1 LRQVRQRRTC
11 LKVDFV
17 FLASNS
23 YYENDFGVSSTFGA
37 GNTKIVFLKAHLRW
51 AFKKND
57 LYETD
62 FVLLAS
68 TILKEQNLSHIELLV
83 ANIIYPLK

>member
-1 LRQVRQRRTC
+1 MKTIL
-11 LKVDFV
+11 V
-17 FLASNS
+17 FPVHLALETPKS
-23 YYENDFGVSSTFGA
+23 F
-37 GNTKIVFLKAHLRW
+37 FLKAHLRW

-83 ANIIYPLK
+83 TNIIYPLK

>member
-1 LRQVRQRRTC
+1 MRQVRQRRTC

-17 FLASNS
+17 FLASSS
-23 YYENDFGVSSTFGA
+23 YCENDFGVSSPFGA